1 MIYLFADFE
10 DGVPAKVAFSA
21 PKRFYKSAAERNY
34 IKRRMREGYRHIK
47 PELYA
52 LLAEQNK
59 KLLIVFVCQQF
70 VENITTA
77 QMKEV
82 ISKAVARLKNG

>member
-1 MIYLFADFE
+1 VIYSFADFE
-10 DGVPAKVAFSA
+10 GEIPAKVAFSA

-34 IKRRMREGYRHIK
+34 IKRRMREAFRQLK
-47 PELYA
+47 PDIYSW
-52 LLAEQNK
+52 LAEQNK

-77 QMKEV
+77 ELKEV